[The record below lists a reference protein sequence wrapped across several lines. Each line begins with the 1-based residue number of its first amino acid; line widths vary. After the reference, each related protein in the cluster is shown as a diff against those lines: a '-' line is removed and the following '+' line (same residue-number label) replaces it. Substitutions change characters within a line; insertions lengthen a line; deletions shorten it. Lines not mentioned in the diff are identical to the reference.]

1 MTLSCTS
8 NPCALSL
15 QHHTTGGTV
24 DRYFGDPAAAQVSQC
39 TSPENGCHFVA
50 SIAIVMIPT
59 RKGLV
64 MVPIK
69 SIPSLTTPHCGALH
83 GGSGRCLWIA
93 CLVVSGFPAQ
103 RDTPNG
109 CHFVAS
115 NTIVMIPTPKGLVL
129 VLIESIPSLT
139 TPQCGALRGGRG
151 SKWQN
156 CQDSGGERQM
166 DTFKCTFTYCQN

>member
-64 MVPIK
+64 LVFYHEI
-69 SIPSLTTPHCGALH
+69 SLRAVRSESQPLICPRHAPPRATGPGRG
-83 GGSGRCLWIA
+83 GGSPG
-93 CLVVSGFPAQ
+93 
-103 RDTPNG
+103 TPPPD
-109 CHFVAS
+109 HEIS
-115 NTIVMIPTPKGLVL
+115 
-129 VLIESIPSLT
+129 S
-139 TPQCGALRGGRG
+139 RGG
-151 SKWQN
+151 
-156 CQDSGGERQM
+156 DSPGAPS
-166 DTFKCTFTYCQN
+166 DAAYCDIA